1 VTWRLQ
7 TTSGVASGL
16 TGAVDNLVGTSN
28 QDDGQVFNNAGGDH
42 RFAVTGFDSAIHQIR
57 FLLPTISLTST
68 SLIKSSDRPP
78 HEWLHRTEF
87 S

>member
-1 VTWRLQ
+1 
-7 TTSGVASGL
+7 
-16 TGAVDNLVGTSN
+16 VDNLVGTSN

-42 RFAVTGFDSAIHQIR
+42 RFAVTGFDSAIHEIR
-57 FLLPTISLTST
+57 FSVADNQPDLHVR
-68 SLIKSSDRPP
+68 KSSDRPP

>member
-16 TGAVDNLVGTSN
+16 TGAVDNLIGTSN

-42 RFAVTGFDSAIHQIR
+42 RFAVTGFDSAIHEIR
-57 FLLPTISLTST
+57 FCVADNQPDLRVL
-68 SLIKSSDRPP
+68 KSSGRPP
-78 HEWLHRTEF
+78 HELLHRPEF